1 MVAHEATESIL
12 NAHYI
17 SSSTA
22 SIVVC
27 SVAFIP
33 D

>member
-1 MVAHEATESIL
+1 VVSDEATES
-12 NAHYI
+12 NVVANI

-22 SIVVC
+22 SIVVGT
-27 SVAFIP
+27 VAANA